1 MKKLL
6 VMTLL
11 MMFSLVGNA
20 QVAVIINDFTGGE
33 VKVTKTEGQ
42 VVTIT
47 VTPSD
52 GYYIAKGD
60 IVVIPVRDPSA
71 TRSDVDDAAPEDEKT
86 MPTGEPLTLE
96 GDDPDDLT
104 QERDYAFTVPVGL
117 GALVEAEFHEV
128 ATEGSLGNV
137 SWNVKTVTDE
147 ETGTTE
153 VVLTLDVQDGQE
165 VVEIGE
171 GAAVPWVIQQA
182 EITTVIIGAGI
193 TGLGDGLLNGCKALR
208 RMEILN
214 EDAIISLGENALPD
228 NEDLTVDVPGNLYN
242 EYERDWTGINITSDK
257 GIEMKGVE
265 FGDNNS
271 YDTFVSEDAVRI
283 PSLLNALVITAI
295 KGNVVIVEDI
305 TDGIIPAGVPVLL
318 LSKEMKSNKVFTS
331 GSKEK
336 GTEVKSLLQVAGDEG
351 QWVDLGKA
359 YLLYNDVF
367 YLSQAGTVPA
377 GGIYLPV
384 PEEKEEQA
392 GEEGKEEGKESF
404 KARLYLTIDDDTT
417 AIKSIYDSQIYDLR
431 FGAGAWYDLSGRR
444 LNGAP
449 TTKGV
454 YINNG
459 KKLIIR

>member
-20 QVAVIINDFTGGE
+20 QVAVIINDNSGGE

-60 IVVIPVRDPSA
+60 IVVIPVMDPS
-71 TRSDVDDAAPEDEKT
+71 TRGEGDGTPGEEKT

-104 QERDYAFTVPVGL
+104 QERDYAFTVPEGL
-117 GALVEAEFHEV
+117 GALVEAAFHEV
-128 ATEGSLGNV
+128 VTEGSLGNV
-137 SWNVKTVTDE
+137 SWNVKKVTDE
-147 ETGTTE
+147 ETETTE

-165 VVEIGE
+165 VVETGE
-171 GAAVPWVIQQA
+171 GAVVPWVIQQA
-182 EITTVIIGAGI
+182 EITTVIIGGGI
-193 TGLGDGLLNGCKALR
+193 TGLGDGLLNGCKALK

-242 EYERDWTGINITSDK
+242 EYKRDWTGINITSDT

-271 YDTFVSEDAVRI
+271 YDTFVSEDAVKI

-331 GSKEK
+331 ASKEK

-417 AIKSIYDSQIYDLR
+417 GISATLNDKGQMINDK
-431 FGAGAWYDLSGRR
+431 WYDLSGRK

>member
-11 MMFSLVGNA
+11 MMLSLVGNA

-137 SWNVKTVTDE
+137 SWNVKTLTDE

-171 GAAVPWVIQQA
+171 GTAVPWVIQQA
-182 EITTVIIGAGI
+182 EITTVIVGAGI
-193 TGLGDGLLNGCKALR
+193 TGLGDGLLNGCQALK
-208 RMEILN
+208 RMEVLN

-242 EYERDWTGINITSDK
+242 EYKRDWTGINITSDT

-318 LSKEMKSNKVFTS
+318 LSKEMKSNKVLTAA
-331 GSKEK
+331 SKEK

-417 AIKSIYDSQIYDLR
+417 AIKSIYDLQIYDLR
-431 FGAGAWYDLSGRR
+431 FGAGAWYDLSGHR

>member
-11 MMFSLVGNA
+11 MMLSLVGNA
-20 QVAVIINDFTGGE
+20 QVAVIINDNSGGE

-47 VTPSD
+47 VTPSA

-71 TRSDVDDAAPEDEKT
+71 TRSEGDAAPEEEKT
-86 MPTGEPLTLE
+86 RPTGEPLTLE

-147 ETGTTE
+147 KTGTAE

-165 VVEIGE
+165 VVETGE
-171 GAAVPWVIQQA
+171 GTAVPWVIQQA

-193 TGLGDGLLNGCKALR
+193 TGLSDGLLNGCKTLK

-214 EDAIISLGENALPD
+214 EDAIISLGENALPE

-242 EYERDWTGINITSDK
+242 EYVRDWTGINITSDT

-318 LSKEMKSNKVFTS
+318 LSKEMKSNKVLTAA
-331 GSKEK
+331 SKEK

-384 PEEKEEQA
+384 PEEKEEQS
-392 GEEGKEEGKESF
+392 KEEDKKDAV
-404 KARLYLTIDDDTT
+404 KARLYLNFDDDATG
-417 AIKSIYDSQIYDLR
+417 IKSIYDSQIYDLR

>member
-11 MMFSLVGNA
+11 VMFSLVGNA

-60 IVVIPVRDPSA
+60 IVVIPVKDPSA
-71 TRSDVDDAAPEDEKT
+71 TRSEGDGTPGEEKT

-137 SWNVKTVTDE
+137 SWNVKTVKDV

-165 VVEIGE
+165 IVETGE
-171 GAAVPWVIQQA
+171 GTAVPWVIQQA

-193 TGLGDGLLNGCKALR
+193 TGLGDGLLSGCKFLK

-214 EDAIISLGENALPD
+214 EDAIISLGENVLPD

-242 EYERDWTGINITSDK
+242 EYVRDWTGINITSDK

-305 TDGIIPAGVPVLL
+305 ADGIIPAGVPVLL
-318 LSKEMKSNKVFTS
+318 LSKEMKSNKVLTAA
-331 GSKEK
+331 SKEK

-384 PEEKEEQA
+384 PEEKEEQS
-392 GEEGKEEGKESF
+392 KEEDKKEAV
-404 KARLYLTIDDDTT
+404 KARLYLNFDDDATG
-417 AIKSIYDSQIYDLR
+417 IKSIYDSQIYDLR

>member
-11 MMFSLVGNA
+11 MMLSLVGNA
-20 QVAVIINDFTGGE
+20 QVAVIINDNSGGE

-42 VVTIT
+42 VVTIS
-47 VTPSD
+47 VTPSA

-60 IVVIPVRDPSA
+60 IVVMPVKDPSA
-71 TRSDVDDAAPEDEKT
+71 TRSEGDGTPGEEKT

-128 ATEGSLGNV
+128 ATEGSLGKV
-137 SWNVKTVTDE
+137 SWNVKTVKDE
-147 ETGTTE
+147 ETETTE

-165 VVEIGE
+165 VVETGE
-171 GAAVPWVIQQA
+171 GTAVPWVIQQA

-193 TGLGDGLLNGCKALR
+193 TGLGDGLLSGCKTLK

-214 EDAIISLGENALPD
+214 EDAIISLGENVLPD

-242 EYERDWTGINITSDK
+242 EYVRDWTGINITSDT

-271 YDTFVSEDAVRI
+271 YDTFVSEDAVKI

-318 LSKEMKSNKVFTS
+318 LSKEMKSNKVLTAA
-331 GSKEK
+331 SKEK

-384 PEEKEEQA
+384 PEEKEEQS
-392 GEEGKEEGKESF
+392 KEEDKKEAV
-404 KARLYLTIDDDTT
+404 KARLYLNFDDDATG
-417 AIKSIYDSQIYDLR
+417 IKSIYDSQIYDLR
-431 FGAGAWYDLSGRR
+431 FGAGAWYDLSGRK

>member
-20 QVAVIINDFTGGE
+20 QVAVIINDNSGGE

-47 VTPSD
+47 VTPSA

-60 IVVIPVRDPSA
+60 IVVIPVKDPSA
-71 TRSDVDDAAPEDEKT
+71 TRSEGDAAPEEEKT

-128 ATEGSLGNV
+128 ATEGSLGKV
-137 SWNVKTVTDE
+137 SWNVKTVKDE
-147 ETGTTE
+147 ETETTE

-165 VVEIGE
+165 IVETGE
-171 GAAVPWVIQQA
+171 GTAVPWVIQQA

-193 TGLGDGLLNGCKALR
+193 TGLGDGLLSGCKFLK

-214 EDAIISLGENALPD
+214 EDAIISLGENVLPD

-242 EYERDWTGINITSDK
+242 EYVRDWTGINITSDT

-271 YDTFVSEDAVRI
+271 YDTFVSEDAVKI

-318 LSKEMKSNKVFTS
+318 LSKEMKSNKVLTAA
-331 GSKEK
+331 SKEK

-384 PEEKEEQA
+384 PEEKEEQSKQ
-392 GEEGKEEGKESF
+392 EDKKEAV
-404 KARLYLTIDDDTT
+404 KARLYLNFDDDATG
-417 AIKSIYDSQIYDLR
+417 IKSIYDSQIYDLR

>member
-20 QVAVIINDFTGGE
+20 QVAVIINDNSGGE

-47 VTPSD
+47 VTPSA

-60 IVVIPVRDPSA
+60 IVVMPVKDPSA
-71 TRSDVDDAAPEDEKT
+71 TRSEGDAAPEEEKT

-128 ATEGSLGNV
+128 ATEGSLGKV
-137 SWNVKTVTDE
+137 SWNVKTVKDE
-147 ETGTTE
+147 ETETTE

-165 VVEIGE
+165 VVETGE
-171 GAAVPWVIQQA
+171 GTAVPWVIQQA

-193 TGLGDGLLNGCKALR
+193 TGLGDGLLSGCKFLK

-214 EDAIISLGENALPD
+214 EDAIISLGENVLPD

-242 EYERDWTGINITSDK
+242 EYVRDWTGINITSDT

-271 YDTFVSEDAVRI
+271 YDTFVSEDAVKI

-318 LSKEMKSNKVFTS
+318 LSKEMKSNKVLTAA
-331 GSKEK
+331 SKEK

-384 PEEKEEQA
+384 PEEKEEQS
-392 GEEGKEEGKESF
+392 KEEDKKDAV
-404 KARLYLTIDDDTT
+404 KARLYLNFDDDATG
-417 AIKSIYDSQIYDLR
+417 IKSIYDSQIYDLR
-431 FGAGAWYDLSGRR
+431 FGAGAWYDLSGRK

>member
-11 MMFSLVGNA
+11 MMLSLVGNA
-20 QVAVIINDFTGGE
+20 QVAVIINDNSGGE

-47 VTPSD
+47 VTPSA

-60 IVVIPVRDPSA
+60 IVVIPVKDPSA
-71 TRSDVDDAAPEDEKT
+71 TRSEGDAAPEEEKT

-128 ATEGSLGNV
+128 ATEGSLGKV
-137 SWNVKTVTDE
+137 SWNVKTVKDE
-147 ETGTTE
+147 ETETTE

-171 GAAVPWVIQQA
+171 GTAVPWVIQQA

-193 TGLGDGLLNGCKALR
+193 TGLGDGLLSGCKFLK

-214 EDAIISLGENALPD
+214 EDAIISLGENVLPD

-242 EYERDWTGINITSDK
+242 EYVRDWTGINITSDT

-271 YDTFVSEDAVRI
+271 YDTFVSEDAVKI

-318 LSKEMKSNKVFTS
+318 LSKEMKSNKVLTAA
-331 GSKEK
+331 SKEK

-384 PEEKEEQA
+384 PEEKEEQS
-392 GEEGKEEGKESF
+392 KEEDKKEAV
-404 KARLYLTIDDDTT
+404 KARLYLNFDDDATG
-417 AIKSIYDSQIYDLR
+417 IKSIYDSQIYDLR
-431 FGAGAWYDLSGRR
+431 FGAGAWYDLSGRK

-459 KKLIIR
+459 KKMIIR

>member
-20 QVAVIINDFTGGE
+20 QVAVIINDNSGGE

-60 IVVIPVRDPSA
+60 IVVMPVKDPSA

-96 GDDPDDLT
+96 GDDPDELT

-117 GALVEAEFHEV
+117 GALVEAAFHEV
-128 ATEGSLGNV
+128 VTEGSLGNV
-137 SWNVKTVTDE
+137 SWNVKKVTDE
-147 ETGTTE
+147 ETETTE
-153 VVLTLDVQDGQE
+153 VVLTLDVQDGQD

-171 GAAVPWVIQQA
+171 GAVVPWVIQQA
-182 EITTVIIGAGI
+182 EITTVIIGGGI
-193 TGLGDGLLNGCKALR
+193 TGLSDGLLNGCKSLK

-214 EDAIISLGENALPD
+214 EDAIIILGENALPD

-242 EYERDWTGINITSDK
+242 EYVRDWTGINITSDT

-271 YDTFVSEDAVRI
+271 YDTFVSEDAVKI

-331 GSKEK
+331 VSKEK

-431 FGAGAWYDLSGRR
+431 FGAGAWYDLSGRK

>member
-11 MMFSLVGNA
+11 MMLSLVGNA

-47 VTPSD
+47 VTPSA

-60 IVVIPVRDPSA
+60 IVVIPVKDPSA
-71 TRSDVDDAAPEDEKT
+71 TRSEGDAAPGEEKT

-137 SWNVKTVTDE
+137 SWNVKTVKDE
-147 ETGTTE
+147 ETETME
-153 VVLTLDVQDGQE
+153 VVLTLDVQEGQE
-165 VVEIGE
+165 IVETGE
-171 GAAVPWVIQQA
+171 GTAVPWVIQQA

-193 TGLGDGLLNGCKALR
+193 TGLGDGLLSGCKALK

-214 EDAIISLGENALPD
+214 EDAIISLGENVLPD
-228 NEDLTVDVPGNLYN
+228 NENLTVDVPGNLYN
-242 EYERDWTGINITSDK
+242 EYVRDWTGINITSDT

-271 YDTFVSEDAVRI
+271 YDTFVSEDAVKI

-318 LSKEMKSNKVFTS
+318 LSKEMKSNKVLTAA
-331 GSKEK
+331 SKEK

-384 PEEKEEQA
+384 PEEKEEQS
-392 GEEGKEEGKESF
+392 KEEDKKEAV
-404 KARLYLTIDDDTT
+404 KARLYLNFDDDATGISAT
-417 AIKSIYDSQIYDLR
+417 LNDKGQMINDK
-431 FGAGAWYDLSGRR
+431 WYDLSGRR

-459 KKLIIR
+459 KKMIIR

>member
-11 MMFSLVGNA
+11 MMLSLVGNA
-20 QVAVIINDFTGGE
+20 QVAVIINDNSGGE

-42 VVTIT
+42 VVTIS
-47 VTPSD
+47 VTPSA

-60 IVVIPVRDPSA
+60 IVVMPVKDPSA
-71 TRSDVDDAAPEDEKT
+71 TRSEGDGTPGEEKT

-128 ATEGSLGNV
+128 ATEGSLGKV
-137 SWNVKTVTDE
+137 SWNVKTVKDE
-147 ETGTTE
+147 ETETTE

-165 VVEIGE
+165 VVETGE
-171 GAAVPWVIQQA
+171 GTAVPWVIQQA

-193 TGLGDGLLNGCKALR
+193 TGLGDGLLSGCKTLK

-214 EDAIISLGENALPD
+214 EDAIISLGENVLPD

-242 EYERDWTGINITSDK
+242 EYVRDWTGINITSDT

-271 YDTFVSEDAVRI
+271 YDTFVSEDAVKI

-318 LSKEMKSNKVFTS
+318 LSKEMKSNKVYTAT
-331 GSKEK
+331 SKEK

-384 PEEKEEQA
+384 PEEKEEQS
-392 GEEGKEEGKESF
+392 KEEDKKEAV
-404 KARLYLTIDDDTT
+404 KARLYLNFDDDATG
-417 AIKSIYDSQIYDLR
+417 IKSIYDSQIYDLR

>member
-20 QVAVIINDFTGGE
+20 QVAVIINDNSGGE

-47 VTPSD
+47 VTPSA

-60 IVVIPVRDPSA
+60 IVVMPVKDPSA
-71 TRSDVDDAAPEDEKT
+71 TRSEGDAAPEEEKT

-128 ATEGSLGNV
+128 ATEGSLGKV
-137 SWNVKTVTDE
+137 SWNVKTVKDE
-147 ETGTTE
+147 ETETTE

-165 VVEIGE
+165 VVETGE
-171 GAAVPWVIQQA
+171 GTAVPWVIQQA

-193 TGLGDGLLNGCKALR
+193 TGLGDGLLSGCKFLK

-214 EDAIISLGENALPD
+214 EDAIISLGENVLPD

-242 EYERDWTGINITSDK
+242 EYVRDWTGINITSDT

-271 YDTFVSEDAVRI
+271 YDTFVSEDAVKI

-318 LSKEMKSNKVFTS
+318 LSKEMKSNKVLTAT
-331 GSKEK
+331 SKEK

-384 PEEKEEQA
+384 PEEKEEQS
-392 GEEGKEEGKESF
+392 KEEDKKDAV
-404 KARLYLTIDDDTT
+404 KARLYLNFDDDATG
-417 AIKSIYDSQIYDLR
+417 IKSIYDSQIYDLR
-431 FGAGAWYDLSGRR
+431 FGAGAWYDLSGRK